1 MKSTALVL
9 IDIQND
15 YFPGGRMPLI
25 GMEAAAANAARLLYA
40 ARDRREPVFHVR
52 HIATSSDAPFFRP
65 GTDGSQINATVLSKS
80 GETIIQ
86 KSRPNSFIG
95 TGLETALRENGIE
108 HLTLCGAMS
117 QMCVDATARAAV
129 DMGFQITIVS
139 DACAA
144 AAVTHAGVKVSAEL
158 VHAAIMAPL
167 AVSYGQVVM
176 TRDLE
181 TEDRE
186 RGEA

>member
-1 MKSTALVL
+1 MKPNALVL

-15 YFPGGRMPLI
+15 YFSGGMMPLT
-25 GMEAAAANAARLLYA
+25 GMEAAAANAARLLRT
-40 ARDRREPVFHVR
+40 ARARREPVFHIR
-52 HIATSSDAPFFRP
+52 HIAASSEAPFFRP
-65 GTDGSQINATVLSKS
+65 GTDGSKISDTVLPKPD
-80 GETIIQ
+80 ETVFE

-95 TGLETALRENGIE
+95 TGLEAALREGGIE

-129 DMGFQITIVS
+129 DMGFQITVVS

-144 AAVTHAGVKVSAEL
+144 AVATHAGVTVPAEL

-167 AVSYGQVVM
+167 AASYGKIVL
-176 TRDLE
+176 TNDLE
-181 TEDRE
+181 AAVSELS
-186 RGEA
+186 